1 MINKFTI
8 LGERCS
14 GTNILRA
21 LVLKNFE
28 LKFTEEFGHRHF
40 QIFHNNLNNSDDCL
54 FIGIIRNPFDWINSL
69 YLKPWHLSYETG
81 QNRYNFLNHLFFSK
95 WPSTERRGTKLEHL
109 NIDVKNNRKKL
120 SCGYEIEEDVNLNT
134 GKKYKNIFECRYDKI
149 NFLQNTLPTKVKNSI
164 LIRYED
170 LINDFDYTMFELRT
184 QFKLI
189 SRNVGFEKE
198 ESYKGRAVLKTGN
211 YIKYQPTNYT
221 EFSADEIKNHS
232 TFNMQIEKSFNYV

>member
-69 YLKPWHLSYETG
+69 YLKPCKTI
-81 QNRYNFLNHLFFSK
+81 FFS
-95 WPSTERRGTKLEHL
+95 S
-109 NIDVKNNRKKL
+109 KN
-120 SCGYEIEEDVNLNT
+120 
-134 GKKYKNIFECRYDKI
+134 KI
-149 NFLQNTLPTKVKNSI
+149 
-164 LIRYED
+164 
-170 LINDFDYTMFELRT
+170 
-184 QFKLI
+184 
-189 SRNVGFEKE
+189 
-198 ESYKGRAVLKTGN
+198 
-211 YIKYQPTNYT
+211 
-221 EFSADEIKNHS
+221 
-232 TFNMQIEKSFNYV
+232 